1 VSKPR
6 GCGTRHARRK
16 QGAPVM
22 QTRSRLLDDVAR
34 LANGAAGVA
43 RGLREEVE
51 ALVHQRLERVLAD
64 LDLVRREE
72 FEAVEAVAIR
82 AREEQE
88 ALEKRV
94 AELEKKL
101 AARKRKPAAK
111 SPAKLAE
118 KAAKT
123 DKS

>member
-1 VSKPR
+1 
-6 GCGTRHARRK
+6 
-16 QGAPVM
+16 M

-43 RGLREEVE
+43 SGLREEIE
-51 ALVHQRLERVLAD
+51 ALVQQRLERVLAD
-64 LDLVRREE
+64 MELVRREE

-94 AELEKKL
+94 AALEKAL

-111 SPAKLAE
+111 S
-118 KAAKT
+118 T
-123 DKS
+123 GKSASKGTGKS

>member
-1 VSKPR
+1 
-6 GCGTRHARRK
+6 
-16 QGAPVM
+16 M

-43 RGLREEVE
+43 SGLREEVE

-94 AELEKKL
+94 AKLEKKL

>member
-1 VSKPR
+1 
-6 GCGTRHARRK
+6 
-16 QGAPVM
+16 M
-22 QTRSRLLDDVAR
+22 QTRSRLLDDLAR

-43 RGLREEVE
+43 SGMREEIE
-51 ALVHQRLERVLAD
+51 ALVQQRLERVLAE

-94 AELEKKL
+94 ASLEKKL

-111 SPAKLAE
+111 PAS
-118 KAAKT
+118 KASG
-123 DKS
+123 DKA

>member
-1 VSKPR
+1 
-6 GCGTRHARRK
+6 
-16 QGAPVM
+16 M
-22 QTRSRLLDDVAR
+22 QTKSRLLDDLAR

-43 RGLREEVE
+43 SGLREEVE
-51 ALVHQRLERVLAD
+51 GLVQQRIERVLAD

-101 AARKRKPAAK
+101 AATARRKPATK
-111 SPAKLAE
+111 SSSKSAG
-118 KAAKT
+118 KT
-123 DKS
+123 AGKDA